1 MTTYRTIEGHQMFSL
16 VQNVGEYEGGESKSY
31 LLAYT
36 GVHLQQ
42 SYNRLKHGAA
52 CSIMNYTKHMLPKQ
66 LPYLVK
72 IPTSHSNKTIISK
85 KPTFA
90 INVVHRL
97 QVYIY
102 QRHSM
107 PPYPRVISIG
117 PAQKYFTDFH
127 PKYIYVLQSPK
138 SCLEG

>member
-1 MTTYRTIEGHQMFSL
+1 MTICGYFGRGTGTRTRDLRFWRT
-16 VQNVGEYEGGESKSY
+16 VNSY
-31 LLAYT
+31 SWVVIVAKTLCFYGSFRT
-36 GVHLQQ
+36 WIVTSCHKFQQ
-42 SYNRLKHGAA
+42 S
-52 CSIMNYTKHMLPKQ
+52 MLPKM

-107 PPYPRVISIG
+107 PPYPRVFSIG